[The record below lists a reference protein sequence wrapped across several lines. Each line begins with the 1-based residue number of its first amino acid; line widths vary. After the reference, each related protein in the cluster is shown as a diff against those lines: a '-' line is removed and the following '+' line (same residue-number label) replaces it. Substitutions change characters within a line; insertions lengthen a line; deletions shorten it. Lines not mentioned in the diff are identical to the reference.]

1 MEYDYKKAISD
12 IEAYHRS
19 QKHLI
24 VRDFCFVYFSRKDNR
39 YHYKSER
46 GVSKHEILDKA
57 DAFMKKDASGDIKL
71 CNIYCTDIY
80 ELHLD
85 DIYRETYM
93 TKGQLKYY
101 VSAMNKEI
109 ESHGKQIQKIS

>member
-1 MEYDYKKAISD
+1 MTYDYKKAMAE

-19 QKHLI
+19 QKHLT
-24 VRDFCFVYFSRKDNR
+24 VRDFCFVYFSCKDNR

-57 DAFMKKDASGDIKL
+57 DAFIKKDNSGDIKL

-80 ELHLD
+80 ELHLG
-85 DIYRETYM
+85 DIYRETHM

-101 VSAMNKEI
+101 VSTLNRGLK
-109 ESHGKQIQKIS
+109 